1 MKWYAKGEPFANRLS
16 LPSRGAWIE
25 IGIAAGETVIID
37 VAPLAGSVD

>member
-1 MKWYAKGEPFANRLS
+1 MITNLS

-25 IGIAAGETVIID
+25 IVKQVTDNVGFF